1 METKVRKRSVS
12 EVLRGHLMAIIFFVA
27 VFGFFIYGISSA
39 ERNSASEGR
48 KVLEDNLRKAVVS
61 CYALEGAY
69 LASVQYLEE
78 NYGLTVNKEDF
89 KVMYTPFAE
98 NLPPDVRVLV
108 RS

>member
-1 METKVRKRSVS
+1 MSFIREHNFIAVCVLAAVITVAGVFVMLGKETSADTKEQAESIRQ
-12 EVLRGHLMAIIFFVA
+12 AIYDRA
-27 VFGFFIYGISSA
+27 
-39 ERNSASEGR
+39 
-48 KVLEDNLRKAVVS
+48 LQ
-61 CYALEGAY
+61 CYVIEGAY
-69 LASVQYLEE
+69 PESLAYLEE